1 MLRRWDEPRSSP
13 DPRRARAVALLCLA
27 ALLLPAAAGARGAR
41 PLVALGA
48 RAPGADSAQAARPAK
63 PLKPSKP
70 AVSVKAAKSPKSAK
84 PGKAGPGAATAPRT
98 GLENLEAQVQSFTL
112 PNGLRFIVV
121 ERHAAPVFSF
131 ETVVNSGS
139 ADDGLGTTGL
149 AHMMEHMA
157 FKGTAIVG
165 TRDYRDEKPLLDRE
179 EAAWQALLDERRRG
193 AHADSSRLR
202 TLERAFADAQA
213 ASHADVVSNE
223 FQKVIEQAG
232 AQNWNASTRNDFTDY
247 FYSLPSNRLELWALM
262 EGGRMGHPVF
272 REFYKERDVVYE
284 ERRMRTES
292 SPVGRLVDE
301 FIHAAF
307 VAHPYGFGGIGYP
320 SDLRSFTRT
329 QGEEFFRRHYVAKN
343 MTVAL
348 VGDVATPEVRTVAE
362 KYFGDLSDA
371 PLPPPIDTVEPE
383 QHAERRVILE
393 DPAQP
398 FVILG
403 WHIPAAGDP
412 RYPAYEA
419 LADLL
424 GGGDWA
430 RLNKTLVKDRK
441 IAVRIQC
448 GTGFPG
454 AKYPNLFVI
463 FIVPAAGQDP
473 LKVEQAVYDVL
484 DEIQTRKPFSADE
497 LAGYKV
503 RVRADKI
510 ETAADN
516 AQLAGTLAQAQALY
530 GDWHEFFRGQER
542 VQALTTAD
550 LMSAMKGSMVRGN
563 RTVGVIVNP
572 AAASASTGGR

>member
-1 MLRRWDEPRSSP
+1 MSRPRNDDHRRPFPRL
-13 DPRRARAVALLCLA
+13 ARTAAWLLCGALLV
-27 ALLLPAAAGARGAR
+27 PGVAGARGAR
-41 PLVALGA
+41 TLVTPGTVPALE
-48 RAPGADSAQAARPAK
+48 PPK
-63 PLKPSKP
+63 PTKPP
-70 AVSVKAAKSPKSAK
+70 KAAKGAPAAK
-84 PGKAGPGAATAPRT
+84 GAAAAPRT
-98 GLENLEAQVQSFTL
+98 GLENLERQIQSFTL
-112 PNGLRFIVV
+112 ANGLRFIVV

-139 ADDGLGTTGL
+139 AADGLGTTGL

-165 TRDYRDEKPLLDRE
+165 TKDYAAEQPLLERE
-179 EAAWQALLDERRRG
+179 EAAFGAVLEERRRG
-193 AHADSSRLR
+193 AHADSTRLR
-202 TLERAFADAQA
+202 SLEKSFADAQT
-213 ASHADVVSNE
+213 ASHALVVSNE

-232 AQNWNASTRNDFTDY
+232 AQNWNASTHTDFTDY

-292 SPVGRLVDE
+292 SPIGRLIDE
-301 FIHAAF
+301 FIHASY

-320 SDLRSFTRT
+320 SDLKSFTRT

-343 MTVAL
+343 MTVAI
-348 VGDVATPEVRTVAE
+348 VGDVTTTEVKAVAE

-383 QHAERRVILE
+383 QRAERRVILE
-393 DPAQP
+393 DAAQP
-398 FVILG
+398 LVFIG
-403 WHIPAAGDP
+403 WHVPAATDP

-430 RLNKTLVKDRK
+430 RLQKTLVKEKK

-454 AKYPNLFVI
+454 EKYPNQLVVLV
-463 FIVPAAGQDP
+463 VPASGQDP
-473 LKVEQAVYDVL
+473 LKVEQAVYDAL
-484 DEIQTRKPFSADE
+484 DEVRTTRPLTDEE

-510 ETAADN
+510 ETATDN

-550 LMSAMKGSMVRGN
+550 LMDALKRSLLRSN
-563 RTVGVIVNP
+563 RTVGLIVNP
-572 AAASASTGGR
+572 APAAAGQGGRRP